1 MNETNVYAV
10 APLLPQLGCEIMSSS
25 TLRALGRFLNISEV
39 SVSRGVIV
47 TACTSSLPWLACV
60 VAAVL
65 LSACGGG
72 PEPTPTPNAREL
84 MPQDPTPQAAD
95 SQASSSPPASLQEY
109 AAFCASAGADLAAA
123 VSPNADGE
131 VTATNGEVSQLLA
144 EVIAGME
151 AIVPPNEVLAYHDE
165 STAVMQSWKGFV
177 DYRKADETYNPLI
190 LQSLTALIRSA
201 QETERGIP
209 AAVRGQLTSA
219 GCIAAQPGLGDD
231 PADRA
236 ALAALYAATD
246 GTNWQFKHDW
256 TSSEPL
262 SEWYG
267 VAVDSGP
274 PSANLTLWGNLH
286 QIRSDET
293 YSGRVIDL
301 NLPFNQLNGEIPSEL
316 GNLTNL
322 TRLLLYENKL
332 SGSIPSELGNLTN
345 LTTLLL
351 HDNQLSGSIPSEL
364 GNLTNLEYLYLDYNQ
379 LTGEIPSELGNLG
392 GLRELALYENQL
404 TGEIP
409 SELGNLGNLTDLYIY
424 DNQLT
429 GEIPRE
435 LGNLANLSGMSLAYN
450 RLSGEIPP
458 ELGNLSNLTE
468 LFLPSNQLTGE
479 IPSQIGGL
487 GNLIWLHLG
496 HNRLSGEIPP
506 ELGNL
511 SNLTLLSLDNNR
523 LTGEIPLEVG
533 NLSDLTELYLG
544 GNGLTGEIPSGLG
557 SLANLI
563 ELHLE
568 VNELSGEIPPEL
580 GGLTELTVL
589 NLSRNQLS
597 GEIPAELGS
606 LANLEVLSLSGN
618 QLTGCIPAG
627 LRAVPENDLPGL
639 GLRFCDGLVPTPTS
653 RLSSLQD
660 PTPQAAT
667 SQTSASLQEYAAF
680 CASAGADLAAAA
692 SPNADGE
699 VTATNGEVSQL
710 LAELLAGMEAIVPPA
725 EVSAYH
731 TESAFVIQ
739 NWKGAVDFRKAEDTY
754 NPVVL
759 LTIEPSIAFAMG
771 AEASLLSDV
780 REQLASAGCVAD
792 ASDSASN
799 PEDRAALEALY
810 RSADGANWHF
820 DHNWMGSAPI
830 GQWWGV
836 EVDGGT
842 TLWGNLHTALP
853 EKRGGGRV
861 TELNLSQNGLSGE
874 IPPELGNLTNLT
886 RLNLYG
892 NKLTGEIPTELGNLT
907 NLGRLVLSENQLSG
921 SIPPELGNLTNLHT
935 LVLWGNRLS
944 GDIPSELG
952 NLTNL
957 VWLYL
962 SMNELTGCIPEA
974 FREVREDDLS
984 ALGLPICGE

>member
-1 MNETNVYAV
+1 M
-10 APLLPQLGCEIMSSS
+10 
-25 TLRALGRFLNISEV
+25 
-39 SVSRGVIV
+39 
-47 TACTSSLPWLACV
+47 
-60 VAAVL
+60 
-65 LSACGGG
+65 
-72 PEPTPTPNAREL
+72 
-84 MPQDPTPQAAD
+84 
-95 SQASSSPPASLQEY
+95 
-109 AAFCASAGADLAAA
+109 
-123 VSPNADGE
+123 
-131 VTATNGEVSQLLA
+131 
-144 EVIAGME
+144 
-151 AIVPPNEVLAYHDE
+151 
-165 STAVMQSWKGFV
+165 
-177 DYRKADETYNPLI
+177 
-190 LQSLTALIRSA
+190 
-201 QETERGIP
+201 
-209 AAVRGQLTSA
+209 
-219 GCIAAQPGLGDD
+219 
-231 PADRA
+231 
-236 ALAALYAATD
+236 
-246 GTNWQFKHDW
+246 
-256 TSSEPL
+256 
-262 SEWYG
+262 
-267 VAVDSGP
+267 
-274 PSANLTLWGNLH
+274 
-286 QIRSDET
+286 
-293 YSGRVIDL
+293 
-301 NLPFNQLNGEIPSEL
+301 
-316 GNLTNL
+316 
-322 TRLLLYENKL
+322 
-332 SGSIPSELGNLTN
+332 
-345 LTTLLL
+345 
-351 HDNQLSGSIPSEL
+351 
-364 GNLTNLEYLYLDYNQ
+364 
-379 LTGEIPSELGNLG
+379 
-392 GLRELALYENQL
+392 
-404 TGEIP
+404 
-409 SELGNLGNLTDLYIY
+409 
-424 DNQLT
+424 
-429 GEIPRE
+429 
-435 LGNLANLSGMSLAYN
+435 
-450 RLSGEIPP
+450 SGEIPA
-458 ELGNLSNLTE
+458 G
-468 LFLPSNQLTGE
+468 
-479 IPSQIGGL
+479 
-487 GNLIWLHLG
+487 
-496 HNRLSGEIPP
+496 
-506 ELGNL
+506 
-511 SNLTLLSLDNNR
+511 
-523 LTGEIPLEVG
+523 
-533 NLSDLTELYLG
+533 
-544 GNGLTGEIPSGLG
+544 
-557 SLANLI
+557 
-563 ELHLE
+563 
-568 VNELSGEIPPEL
+568 L

-627 LRAVPENDLPGL
+627 LRAVPENDLSAL

-680 CASAGADLAAAA
+680 CASAGADLAAAV

-731 TESAFVIQ
+731 TESAFVMQ

-799 PEDRAALEALY
+799 PEDRVALEALY
-810 RSADGANWHF
+810 RAADGANWHF

-861 TELNLSQNGLSGE
+861 VELNLSQNGLSGE
-874 IPPELGNLTNLT
+874 IPPELGNLSNLT
-886 RLNLYG
+886 RLNLHA
-892 NKLTGEIPTELGNLT
+892 NKLTGEIPPELGNLT
-907 NLGRLVLSENQLSG
+907 NLGELGLSDNQLSG

-944 GDIPSELG
+944 GDIPSALG